1 MVIFEFF
8 LDLFDEGDELLL
20 SFLFGL
26 IEFFQLLLA
35 FWIGKIGPQ
44 LFQVLSTLM
53 LMLYD
58 GIIELSF
65 ALSLNRGLTSPK
77 INLQSM
83 IE

>member
-1 MVIFEFF
+1 MVIFEFL

-20 SFLFGL
+20 SFLFSL
-26 IEFFQLLLA
+26 IECFQLLLA
-35 FWIGKIGPQ
+35 FWIGKVGPQ
-44 LFQVLSTLM
+44 LLQVLSTLM